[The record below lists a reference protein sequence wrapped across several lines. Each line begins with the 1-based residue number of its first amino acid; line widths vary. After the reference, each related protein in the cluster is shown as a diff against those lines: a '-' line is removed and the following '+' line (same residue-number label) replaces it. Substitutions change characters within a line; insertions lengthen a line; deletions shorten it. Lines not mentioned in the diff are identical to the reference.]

1 MHETDTAIF
10 CWLKISSD
18 VSEEELA
25 LRKMIRFW
33 TVELVASSLSCS
45 NNRVCCSGACDFII
59 LPKSSLSPSSGA
71 LPLFFVKSVLVA
83 FSFLLWCS
91 CCFPFF
97 HHVFFVMS
105 ETYVLSNHLF
115 RWNICY
121 WSSSYFSFCKGAAGW
136 TRCFICALLFFFVS
150 PRVKLFCRVLQMCF
164 LWMTCF
170 PFLSEICVRT
180 DPANHFLYNFLIQR
194 YTKTFAWGVYIF
206 IERSHV
212 YSAADILMEAIRD
225 YFLGNVV
232 VVVFLD
238 CCVSFANYYML
249 V

>member
-10 CWLKISSD
+10 FWLKISSD

-59 LPKSSLSPSSGA
+59 LPKSSLSPPSGA

-83 FSFLLWCS
+83 FSFSRL
-91 CCFPFF
+91 
-97 HHVFFVMS
+97 
-105 ETYVLSNHLF
+105 
-115 RWNICY
+115 
-121 WSSSYFSFCKGAAGW
+121 
-136 TRCFICALLFFFVS
+136 
-150 PRVKLFCRVLQMCF
+150 LQMCF
-164 LWMTCF
+164 LWMTFF

-180 DPANHFLYNFLIQR
+180 DPANNFLYNFLIQR

-212 YSAADILMEAIRD
+212 YSAADILMEGIRD

>member
-1 MHETDTAIF
+1 MKQTAIF

-71 LPLFFVKSVLVA
+71 LSLFFVKSVLVA

-150 PRVKLFCRVLQMCF
+150 PRVKLFCRVLQMFF
-164 LWMTCF
+164 LESSGWHV
-170 PFLSEICVRT
+170 FLFFRRSAFV
-180 DPANHFLYNFLIQR
+180 LIQPIISSTISFQR

-225 YFLGNVV
+225 YFGG
-232 VVVFLD
+232 
-238 CCVSFANYYML
+238 ML
-249 V
+249 LLLFS